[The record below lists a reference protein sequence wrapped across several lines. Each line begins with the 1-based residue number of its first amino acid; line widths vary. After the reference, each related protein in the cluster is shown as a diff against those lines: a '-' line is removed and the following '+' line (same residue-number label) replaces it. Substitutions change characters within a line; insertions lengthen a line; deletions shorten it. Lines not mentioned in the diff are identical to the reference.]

1 MLKCSSVYF
10 LYIYMVR
17 EKKNAWAFKRFF
29 SPLKWNFRIL
39 IKTIIVNCFYSFFTI
54 LTVEVF
60 KKATSLI
67 QNNDAKWVK
76 NLIIIYIVVI
86 VAFCI
91 FNRCTRQTEAR
102 IRHDWR
108 RLVQK
113 KVFPAFFKLD
123 NTSVEKL
130 WTWKIQQVMDAWI
143 MNWRWLFVK
152 LAQKIPDLVIL
163 AIFVLYQIY
172 EIWGRK
178 YIAIFFLLLGIIFWI
193 VTILNK
199 KWLSWRQKKEEF
211 KGEHWRQFVKMIMSK
226 MEIVQNNQENT
237 EIQKDDLI
245 LQKVKDYDLKINTV
259 WWLLYRT
266 GNLFSLL
273 LNIFILYYGWRIIEY
288 GGELSLFVGLLA
300 SATLFQ
306 KVLDNS
312 IILYK
317 EFTNEFTA
325 VQRLWN
331 TFDEIPNM
339 KNKYTDVMFKYKK
352 WDIKIDNIS
361 FSYNNV
367 LNIFYNFSLNIDGWK
382 KTALVWESGSW
393 KSTLVKLIAWYIS
406 PDVWKILVDWQN
418 IWEVNVYDYFS
429 HIWFLTQDPSV
440 FDGTIYENL
449 VYALK
454 DKPTDA
460 QLKKVIKAS
469 KCEFIYEFPEWLQAE
484 IWEKWVRLS
493 WWQKQRLAIAKI
505 MLKNPDI
512 ILLDEPTSALDSFN
526 EEEISLAL
534 NNLFKWKTVIIVAH
548 RLQTVKS
555 ADRILLFEKWKVI
568 EEWTH
573 QSLIRKNWKYKK
585 MLDLQSGF

>member
-1 MLKCSSVYF
+1 MTK
-10 LYIYMVR
+10 
-17 EKKNAWAFKRFF
+17 EKKNKWAFKRFF
-29 SPLKWNFRIL
+29 SPLKGNFRIL
-39 IKTIIVNCFYSFFTI
+39 VKTIIVNCFYSFFTI

-76 NLIIIYIVVI
+76 NLIIIYVFIIIV
-86 VAFCI
+86 FCV
-91 FNRCTRQTEAR
+91 FNRFTRQTAASL
-102 IRHDWR
+102 RHDSR
-108 RLVQK
+108 RLIQK
-113 KVFPAFFKLD
+113 KVFPIFFKLD
-123 NTSVEKL
+123 NTYVEKL
-130 WTWKIQQVMDAWI
+130 WTWKIQQIMDRWI
-143 MNWRWLFVK
+143 MNWKDLFTK
-152 LAQKIPDLVIL
+152 LAQKIPDLIIL
-163 AIFVLYQIY
+163 TIFVLYQIF
-172 EIWGRK
+172 EIWGWK
-178 YIAIFFLLLGIIFWI
+178 YIGIFFLLFCIIFLL

-199 KWLSWRQKKEEF
+199 KWLSRRKEKEVF
-211 KGEHWRQFVKMIMSK
+211 FWDHWRQFVKMIMSK
-226 MEIVQNNQENT
+226 MEIMQNNQENT
-237 EIQKDDLI
+237 EIQKDDKI
-245 LQKVKDYDLKINTV
+245 LQDVKECDLKINTI
-259 WWLLYRT
+259 WRLLYRT
-266 GNLFSLL
+266 WNLFSLL
-273 LNIFILYYGWRIIEY
+273 LNVFILYYGWRIIEY

-325 VQRLWN
+325 IQRLRN
-331 TFDEIPNM
+331 IFDEIPNM

-361 FSYNNV
+361 FSYDNKLKV
-367 LNIFYNFSLNIDGWK
+367 FDNFSLNIYGGE

-406 PDVWKILVDWQN
+406 PDEWKILVDWQN
-418 IWEVNVYDYFS
+418 IGDVNVYDYFS
-429 HIWFLTQDPSV
+429 HIGFLTQDPSV
-440 FDGTIYENL
+440 FDGTIYDNL

-454 DKPTDA
+454 ESPTDA
-460 QLKKVIKAS
+460 QLKRVIKAA
-469 KCEFIYEFPEWLQAE
+469 KCEFIYDFTEWPQTE

-493 WWQKQRLAIAKI
+493 WWQRQRLAIAKI

>member
-1 MLKCSSVYF
+1 MAK
-10 LYIYMVR
+10 
-17 EKKNAWAFKRFF
+17 EKNTKWTFKRFF
-29 SPLKWNFRIL
+29 SPLKGNLRTFT
-39 IKTIIVNCFYSFFTI
+39 KNVFVSCFYSFFTI

-60 KKATSLI
+60 KRATTLI
-67 QNNDAKWVK
+67 QNNDAEWVK
-76 NLIIIYIVVI
+76 NLIIIYVIIIVVFI
-86 VAFCI
+86 I
-91 FNRCTRQTEAR
+91 FNRFTRQTEASL
-102 IRHDWR
+102 RHDSK
-108 RLVQK
+108 RLIQK
-113 KVFPAFFKLD
+113 KVFPVFFKLD

-130 WTWKIQQVMDAWI
+130 GTWRIQQVMDTG
-143 MNWRWLFVK
+143 MSNWRELFKK
-152 LAQKIPDLVIL
+152 LTQKIPDLIIL
-163 AIFVLYQIY
+163 SLFVLYQIFQ
-172 EIWGRK
+172 IWGWK
-178 YIAIFFLLLGIIFWI
+178 YIIIFFLLFWFVFLI
-193 VTILNK
+193 VTALNK
-199 KWLSWRQKKEEF
+199 KWLSWRKQKEIINW
-211 KGEHWRQFVKMIMSK
+211 EHSRQFVKMIMSK

-237 EIQKDDLI
+237 EIQKDDKI
-245 LQKVKDYDLKINTV
+245 LQDIKNCDLHINTV
-259 WWLLYRT
+259 WWFLYRT
-266 GNLFSLL
+266 WNFFSLM
-273 LNIFILYYGWRIIEY
+273 LNIFILYYWWTIVKYWGD
-288 GGELSLFVGLLA
+288 LSLFVWLLA

-306 KVLDNS
+306 KVLDSS

-325 VQRLWN
+325 VQRLWD

-339 KNKYTDVMFKYKK
+339 KNKYSEIMFKYKK
-352 WDIKIDNIS
+352 WNIKIDDIS
-361 FSYNNV
+361 FSYDGNSKV
-367 LNIFYNFSLNIDGWK
+367 FDKFSLNIDGWK

-406 PDVWKILVDWQN
+406 PDEWQILVDWQN
-418 IWEVNVYDYFS
+418 SAEVNVYDYFA

-440 FDGTIYENL
+440 FDGTIYDNL

-454 DKPTDA
+454 EQPTDA
-460 QLKKVIKAS
+460 KLKKVIKAA
-469 KCEFIYEFPEWLQAE
+469 KCEFIYDFSEWLQTE

-526 EEEISLAL
+526 EEEISQAL

-555 ADRILLFEKWKVI
+555 ADRILLFEDWKVI
-568 EEWTH
+568 EDWTH

>member
-1 MLKCSSVYF
+1 
-10 LYIYMVR
+10 MVK
-17 EKKNAWAFKRFF
+17 EKKNEWAFKRFF
-29 SPLKWNFRIL
+29 SPLKWDIRIL

-60 KKATSLI
+60 KRATSLI
-67 QNNDAKWVK
+67 QNNDAEWVK
-76 NLIIIYIVVI
+76 NLIIVYVVIIVVFI
-86 VAFCI
+86 I
-91 FNRCTRQTEAR
+91 FNRFTRQTEAK

-108 RLVQK
+108 RLIQK

-123 NTSVEKL
+123 NTHVEKL
-130 WTWKIQQVMDAWI
+130 WTWKIQQIMDRWI
-143 MNWRWLFVK
+143 MNWKELFVK
-152 LAQKIPDLVIL
+152 LAQKIPDLAIL
-163 AIFVLYQIY
+163 TIFVLYQIFQ
-172 EIWGRK
+172 IWGWK
-178 YIAIFFLLLGIIFWI
+178 YIWIFFLLFWIIFFI
-193 VTILNK
+193 VTLLNK
-199 KWLSWRQKKEEF
+199 KWLFRRKQKEEF
-211 KGEHWRQFVKMIMSK
+211 FWEHWRQFVKMIMSK
-226 MEIVQNNQENT
+226 MEIMQNNQENT
-237 EIQKDDLI
+237 EIQKDDKI
-245 LQKVKDYDLKINTV
+245 LQDVKTCDLKINTV
-259 WWLLYRT
+259 WRLLYRT
-266 GNLFSLL
+266 WNLFSLM

-317 EFTNEFTA
+317 QFTNEFTA
-325 VQRLWN
+325 IQRLRN
-331 TFDEIPNM
+331 AFDEIPNM
-339 KNKYTDVMFKYKK
+339 KNKYSDTMFKYKK

-361 FSYNNV
+361 FSYDNNLKV
-367 LNIFYNFSLNIDGWK
+367 FDNFSLDVDGWE

-406 PDVWKILVDWQN
+406 PDEWKILVDWQDISDVN
-418 IWEVNVYDYFS
+418 IYNYFS
-429 HIWFLTQDPSV
+429 HIWFLTQDPSI
-440 FDGTIYENL
+440 FDGTIYDNL
-449 VYALK
+449 VYALRE
-454 DKPTDA
+454 KPTDTKI
-460 QLKKVIKAS
+460 KKVIKAA
-469 KCEFIYEFPEWLQAE
+469 KCEFIYDFTEWLQTE

-526 EEEISLAL
+526 EEEISQAL
-534 NNLFKWKTVIIVAH
+534 NNLFEWKTVIIVAH

-555 ADRILLFEKWKVI
+555 ADRILLFEEWKVI
-568 EEWTH
+568 EDWTH